1 MEDMRKF
8 LENPL
13 TDRFIDLLLII
24 NAFLLATLTFPQI
37 SKELRII
44 FELLDK
50 IILGVFVIE
59 LVIRLLC
66 YRIPF
71 FKSGWNVFDF
81 IIITASVLS
90 YSSGISSLRT
100 LRVLRLF
107 KIISK
112 KSIFLRIISASIYS
126 LKGIISIATLGL
138 IINFI
143 FTIMACNL
151 FGSAY
156 PNLYGDMIKSS
167 YSLMKLSL
175 FFDWSGTAEVVGA
188 QHSIKAFGFFMTYF
202 LLNSFV
208 ILNLCIAV
216 VYDAYELMKVPVETE
231 DENRSED

>member
-8 LENPL
+8 LENPM
-13 TDRFIDLLLII
+13 TDRLVDLLLII

-37 SKELRII
+37 SQDTRIL
-44 FELLDK
+44 FEVLDK
-50 IILGVFVIE
+50 IILGIFVVE
-59 LVIRLLC
+59 LVLRLLC
-66 YRIPF
+66 YGIPF
-71 FKSGWNVFDF
+71 FKNGWNLFDF
-81 IIITASVLS
+81 IIITVSALS

-138 IINFI
+138 IVNFI

-151 FGSAY
+151 FGAAY
-156 PNLYGDMIKSS
+156 PNLYGDLLKSS

-175 FFDWSGTAEVVGA
+175 FFDWVGTAEAVKA
-188 QHSIKAFGFFMTYF
+188 QHSIKAFGFFITYF

-208 ILNLCIAV
+208 ILNLCVAV
-216 VYDAYELMKVPVETE
+216 VYDAYYVMNPPAEEKEE
-231 DENRSED
+231 KQS